1 MCVDWLSKVKR
12 VYLSIK
18 THLSWLFLLA
28 YNKLTDVGIE
38 KLAKGLEKNKF
49 LKEIYLCI
57 TIILILVLI
66 FNNLRVLNCLTTIC
80 NIYLTLNFKK
90 YQYLSFLILFY
101 FLEYNLI

>member
-1 MCVDWLSKVKR
+1 MFMCIDWLSKVKR

-49 LKEIYLCI
+49 LKEIYLCM
-57 TIILILVLI
+57 TIRLILVII
-66 FNNLRVLNCLTTIC
+66 FNNLRVIYILISIC
-80 NIYLTLNFKK
+80 DIYLTLNLKR
-90 YQYLSFLILFY
+90 I
-101 FLEYNLI
+101 NI